1 MAAARRREPGAAGAA
16 AAGGGAAARLARFP
30 TWLMVNESSLLLGSK
45 WGGPLFAVLQHGAF
59 QLYRVGELSLR
70 ADVRADAFVSARAQL
85 SDRACE
91 PLALRLAWGRR
102 GSAALR
108 ASGGRGGGSSSRVPL
123 GGRGDQT
130 GEAPGEAAD
139 AGVESR
145 DRGGRCLYIIFSSTR
160 DRAAWMAKL
169 QDLMPPSNV
178 TMAESAEPGADGAVL
193 REQHEQPVEP
203 PPQPLQQQQQQT
215 ATPAQ
220 QQDVG
225 GRMSRQ
231 SSYLLKEAL
240 RSDEVL
246 VQGIALVSSLGYSS
260 SGRRQETDPIERR
273 PWSRRYLRLTCM
285 GELEVYRATLVACIS
300 LHSADA
306 QILIED
312 PRPARGPAAHGHGH
326 AHGHEGGD
334 SSQSPS
340 LRLGGAR
347 RIKSAASVGFGKLAA
362 RAHSSGHGNSS
373 SAGNLDGALAVQ
385 PLRSHAALS
394 GTSNSAAL
402 PSPSSQTSAGAA
414 ADSGEAS
421 AGAQAASAGAG
432 ASPASAAE
440 AATFAAAAGA
450 DPQER
455 LSGSVP
461 PVECDARDK
470 ERSGSSSGWSNASP
484 EAVVPYQSDSDLDS
498 SVDDDSSDSDDDS
511 SSSSSSGGGGK
522 SPEALPAPP
531 PQPPRQTL
539 NSKRSASA
547 LGSPAGMRLV
557 ASPPPLAAAGA
568 IVSAASP
575 LPVDLAPPGFV
586 SSSGGDAEGGERR
599 WRLPTQRSLT
609 SGSSISGD
617 MWRLRS
623 YRRDREFENGAGST
637 PPDIFPFTVS
647 GKSVKDVPMF
657 PMERRSYEFIRVFWR
672 QVAFPSTVT
681 VGAPDERS
689 RRACTGS
696 IRQYVEMCQRDDA
709 LRLKIATK
717 SASVLA
723 KCWMLRRTVRVRG
736 RFPSLWKRR
745 FCVLLSSS
753 ELVTYKDEMDGSR
766 RRVVDLSGVAPE
778 GFRLADLRGTQGER
792 RRALVFSVRGMEYQL
807 ALADAAAPPEG
818 GAASAQLEQ
827 WLQGCRGLRDH
838 PAPLP
843 AAMQQQQQQQQQQH
857 APQSP
862 QDLGAAVDALLMLV
876 PPARPESQ
884 TSPYLHASHS
894 PAPGSSAAASPAGV
908 GAARAQAG
916 QSAECASLMLV
927 EGVGAALAPLML
939 PPSETSLATMTAQP
953 LGGLAHAAG
962 TGARR
967 RAPGPG
973 AQVQVQAQV
982 QVHGPDAL
990 AQSGADRERAPSL
1003 AASSVS
1009 ASASAPSAG
1018 RRRSASSLHIPP
1030 HSGGAR
1036 VPSHSRVMS
1045 MGSLASALSLGCK
1058 SRASSYDEL
1067 QSRREGLTLSR
1078 FGSDMGPGHRRTKSG
1093 GSWDDV
1099 DAGGPGLLMSR
1110 ADLRVPKTRVVER
1123 TNWQRVTGNLP
1134 IQCLSLSPYTGRL
1147 LAEELTGTKRL
1158 DPVPVP
1164 PPPPAPPR
1172 PAPQLKVKR
1181 EDSASAKRLSLL
1193 PFFGT

>member
-1 MAAARRREPGAAGAA
+1 MAAARRREPGAAETAA
-16 AAGGGAAARLARFP
+16 AVGGAAARLARFP
-30 TWLMVNESSLLLGSK
+30 TWLMVNESSILLGSK

-102 GSAALR
+102 SSAALR
-108 ASGGRGGGSSSRVPL
+108 ASGGSGGGSSSRVRL
-123 GGRGDQT
+123 GGRGDQA
-130 GEAPGEAAD
+130 GEAPGETGD
-139 AGVESR
+139 GGVESIN
-145 DRGGRCLYIIFSSTR
+145 GGRCLCIVFSSTR

-203 PPQPLQQQQQQT
+203 QPLEQPPQQQQT
-215 ATPAQ
+215 ATPAR

-225 GRMSRQ
+225 GRMLRQ

-246 VQGIALVSSLGYSS
+246 VQGIALVSSLGYSNG
-260 SGRRQETDPIERR
+260 GRRQETDPIERR
-273 PWSRRYLRLTCM
+273 PWCRRYLRLTCM

-312 PRPARGPAAHGHGH
+312 PRPARGPAAHGHGYG
-326 AHGHEGGD
+326 HGHEGGD

-347 RIKSAASVGFGKLAA
+347 RIKSAASVGFRKLAA
-362 RAHSSGHGNSS
+362 RAHGSGHGNSGT
-373 SAGNLDGALAVQ
+373 AGNRDGALAVQ
-385 PLRSHAALS
+385 PLWSHAALS
-394 GTSNSAAL
+394 GTSNSPAL
-402 PSPSSQTSAGAA
+402 PSPPSQASAGAA
-414 ADSGEAS
+414 ADSAEAA
-421 AGAQAASAGAG
+421 AGAQTTGAGAG
-432 ASPASAAE
+432 ASPTSAAR
-440 AATFAAAAGA
+440 AATSAAAAGA
-450 DPQER
+450 ALLER
-455 LSGSVP
+455 PAGSVP
-461 PVECDARDK
+461 PAEGNARDK

-484 EAVVPYQSDSDLDS
+484 ETVVPFQSDSDLES
-498 SVDDDSSDSDDDS
+498 SDDDDISDDDS
-511 SSSSSSGGGGK
+511 SSSSSSGK
-522 SPEALPAPP
+522 SPETLPAPP
-531 PQPPRQTL
+531 PRPTAQTL

-557 ASPPPLAAAGA
+557 ASPPPVTAAGA
-568 IVSAASP
+568 TVLAASP
-575 LPVDLAPPGFV
+575 PPVDLVPPGFV

-609 SGSSISGD
+609 SGSSIPGD

-657 PMERRSYEFIRVFWR
+657 PMERRSYECIRVFWR
-672 QVAFPSTVT
+672 QVAFPNTVT
-681 VGAPDERS
+681 VGAPDERA

-717 SASVLA
+717 SSSVLS
-723 KCWMLRRTVRVRG
+723 KSWMLHRTVRVRG

-753 ELVTYKDEMDGSR
+753 ELVTYEDEMDGSR

-807 ALADAAAPPEG
+807 ALVDAAAPSEG
-818 GAASAQLEQ
+818 GAAAAQLEQ
-827 WLQGCRGLRDH
+827 WLQGCRGLRDQ

-843 AAMQQQQQQQQQQH
+843 AAMQQQQQH

-862 QDLGAAVDALLMLV
+862 QNLVTAVDALLMLM
-876 PPARPESQ
+876 PPTCPESQ
-884 TSPYLHASHS
+884 TSPHSHALHS
-894 PAPGSSAAASPAGV
+894 PAPGSSAAASPAGAGV
-908 GAARAQAG
+908 ARAQVGHA
-916 QSAECASLMLV
+916 AECASVMLV
-927 EGVGAALAPLML
+927 EGVGLALAPLML
-939 PPSETSLATMTAQP
+939 PPSERSLATTTAQP
-953 LGGLAHAAG
+953 LGGLAD
-962 TGARR
+962 RR

-973 AQVQVQAQV
+973 AQVQVQVQV

-990 AQSGADRERAPSL
+990 AQSGGDRERAPSL

-1009 ASASAPSAG
+1009 ASASAPGAG
-1018 RRRSASSLHIPP
+1018 RRRSASSMHIPP

-1045 MGSLASALSLGCK
+1045 MGSLSSALSLGGK

-1078 FGSDMGPGHRRTKSG
+1078 FGSDMGPRHRRTKSG

-1099 DAGGPGLLMSR
+1099 DAGGPGSLMSR

-1134 IQCLSLSPYTGRL
+1134 IQCLSSSPYTGRL

-1158 DPVPVP
+1158 DPVPVTA
-1164 PPPPAPPR
+1164 PPPAPPR
-1172 PAPQLKVKR
+1172 PRRRP
-1181 EDSASAKRLSLL
+1181 
-1193 PFFGT
+1193 G